1 MCTKLDQREKE
12 QRARRWGKMRGSLRE
27 SKPKIK
33 WPTEYQCKEFRK
45 KGSCI
50 FYFFAVVL
58 PSGSIHRHARRTR
71 RPHIWFGVYRVVGS
85 PRAAICLGPDRIA
98 PLLFALPHYLLYV
111 PATNFVH
118 VAFIYCCRPYG
129 SQRALSSRSRTEVW
143 KLDAQTTAQC
153 STFFPRKK
161 KLTQVSHRG
170 HSTAAIFCIL
180 AVGPSSE

>member
-1 MCTKLDQREKE
+1 
-12 QRARRWGKMRGSLRE
+12 MRGSLRE

-33 WPTEYQCKEFRK
+33 RPTGYQCKEFRK

-50 FYFFAVVL
+50 FYFFAVIL

-71 RPHIWFGVYRVVGS
+71 RPHIWFGVYRVVGTVAHG
-85 PRAAICLGPDRIA
+85 RQFVLALI
-98 PLLFALPHYLLYV
+98 ALPAFVLLLHSLYV
-111 PATNFVH
+111 CTGHELCACCFDRCRQ
-118 VAFIYCCRPYG
+118 YC
-129 SQRALSSRSRTEVW
+129 SQQALSRRSRTEVW

-180 AVGPSSE
+180 AVGASSE